1 GNDLYTTLDIDLYTA
16 ILGGEATLDTFGGKV
31 KLKIKAESQNGAKMR
46 LKGKGFPL
54 YRKEGEFGDLYVTL
68 NIQMPN
74 NLSAEEKA

>member
-1 GNDLYTTLDIDLYTA
+1 
-16 ILGGEATLDTFGGKV
+16 
-31 KLKIKAESQNGAKMR
+31 MR

-74 NLSAEEKA
+74 NLSAEEKALFQQLKDLKH